1 MKVNDRVEFPH
12 VLNMNNYMQG
22 YSNIQNKLNEDTAAY
37 FVDKVVTAPKSK
49 GMTGSST
56 SHSKVTTKSSV
67 LSKKSGV
74 TNVAGKIVTKPSV
87 NTKSFLA

>member
-1 MKVNDRVEFPH
+1 
-12 VLNMNNYMQG
+12 
-22 YSNIQNKLNEDTAAY
+22 
-37 FVDKVVTAPKSK
+37 
-49 GMTGSST
+49 MTGSTT

-87 NTKSFLA
+87 NTKSFLAEMRKKKNMSDEPNEDLLFVSGNSEIHKK